1 MRKSTTILLFTL
13 SLLHA
18 TSGSCQLQQFN
29 EQRCNIDKKL
39 MLSLGSWASA
49 NIIGSGIGWATTDND
64 EHKYFHQ
71 MNVFW
76 NAINIGLAIPGYIKA
91 RNGKSQLSLFKT
103 LEEQRII
110 EGVHLVNAGLDLA
123 YISSGILLRNKQA
136 KNSNEENQFR
146 GYGNS
151 IIIQGGF
158 LLVYDWI
165 GYMMHRKHA
174 RKQMNPLLQKI
185 EPSSS
190 GIGFILHL

>member
-1 MRKSTTILLFTL
+1 MRKFTTILLFTL
-13 SLLHA
+13 GLLHA

>member
-1 MRKSTTILLFTL
+1 MRKFTTILLFTL

-123 YISSGILLRNKQA
+123 YISSGILLRSKQA

>member
-1 MRKSTTILLFTL
+1 MRKFTTILLFTL

-49 NIIGSGIGWATTDND
+49 NIIGSGIGWATTENE

-91 RNGKSQLSLFKT
+91 RNGKSQLSLFKS

-123 YISSGILLRNKQA
+123 YISSGILLRNKQP

-165 GYMMHRKHA
+165 GYMMHRRHA
-174 RKQMNPLLQKI
+174 KKQLNPLLQKI
-185 EPSSS
+185 EPSAQ

>member
-1 MRKSTTILLFTL
+1 MRKFTTILLFTL

-49 NIIGSGIGWATTDND
+49 NIIGSGIGWATTENE

-91 RNGKSQLSLFKT
+91 RNGKSQLSLFKS
-103 LEEQRII
+103 LEEQRKI

-123 YISSGILLRNKQA
+123 YISSGILLRNKQP

-165 GYMMHRKHA
+165 GYMMHRRHA
-174 RKQMNPLLQKI
+174 KKQLNPLLQKI
-185 EPSSS
+185 EPSAQ

>member
-1 MRKSTTILLFTL
+1 MRNIIPIILLSL
-13 SLLHA
+13 SIFLA
-18 TSGSCQLQQFN
+18 RNGSCQLPQYN
-29 EQRCNIDKKL
+29 EDRCSIDKKL
-39 MLSLGSWASA
+39 MLSLGSWAGA
-49 NIIGSGIGWATTDND
+49 NIIGSGIGWATTDNE

-91 RNGKSQLSLFKT
+91 RNGKSQLSFFKS
-103 LEEQRII
+103 LEEQRKI

-123 YISSGILLRNKQA
+123 YISSGILLRNKEP
-136 KNSNEENQFR
+136 KNLNEENQFI

-158 LLVYDWI
+158 LLIYDWI
-165 GYMMHRKHA
+165 GYIMHRRHA
-174 RKQMNPLLQKI
+174 KRQLNPLLQKI
-185 EPSSS
+185 ELSSS

>member
-1 MRKSTTILLFTL
+1 MRKFTTILLFTL

-76 NAINIGLAIPGYIKA
+76 NAINIGLAIPGYMKA

-151 IIIQGGF
+151 IIIQGGC

>member
-1 MRKSTTILLFTL
+1 MRKFTTILLFTL

-49 NIIGSGIGWATTDND
+49 NIIGSGIGWATTDNH

>member
-1 MRKSTTILLFTL
+1 MRKFTTILLFTL

-29 EQRCNIDKKL
+29 EQRCSIDKKL

-49 NIIGSGIGWATTDND
+49 NIIGSGIGWATTENE

-91 RNGKSQLSLFKT
+91 RNGKSQLSLFKS
-103 LEEQRII
+103 LEEQRKI

-123 YISSGILLRNKQA
+123 YISSGILLRNKQP

-165 GYMMHRKHA
+165 GYMMHRRHA
-174 RKQMNPLLQKI
+174 KKQLNPLLQKI
-185 EPSSS
+185 EPSAQ

>member
-1 MRKSTTILLFTL
+1 MRKFTTMLLFTL

-49 NIIGSGIGWATTDND
+49 NIIGSGIGWATTENE

-91 RNGKSQLSLFKT
+91 RNGKSQLSLFKS
-103 LEEQRII
+103 LEEQRKI

-123 YISSGILLRNKQA
+123 YISSGILLRNKQP
-136 KNSNEENQFR
+136 KNSKEEKQFR

-165 GYMMHRKHA
+165 GYMMHRRHA
-174 RKQMNPLLQKI
+174 KKQLNPLLQKI

>member
-1 MRKSTTILLFTL
+1 MRKFTTILLFTL

-49 NIIGSGIGWATTDND
+49 NIIGSGIGWATTENE

-91 RNGKSQLSLFKT
+91 RNGKSQLLSL
-103 LEEQRII
+103 IHI
-110 EGVHLVNAGLDLA
+110 
-123 YISSGILLRNKQA
+123 
-136 KNSNEENQFR
+136 
-146 GYGNS
+146 
-151 IIIQGGF
+151 
-158 LLVYDWI
+158 
-165 GYMMHRKHA
+165 
-174 RKQMNPLLQKI
+174 
-185 EPSSS
+185 
-190 GIGFILHL
+190 

>member
-1 MRKSTTILLFTL
+1 MRKFTTILLFTL

-39 MLSLGSWASA
+39 TLSLGSWASA
-49 NIIGSGIGWATTDND
+49 NIIGSGIGWAITENE

-123 YISSGILLRNKQA
+123 YISSGILLRSKQA

-174 RKQMNPLLQKI
+174 RKQMNPLLQNI

>member
-1 MRKSTTILLFTL
+1 MRKFTTILLFTL

>member
-1 MRKSTTILLFTL
+1 MRKFTTILLFTL

-174 RKQMNPLLQKI
+174 RKQMNPLLLKI

>member
-1 MRKSTTILLFTL
+1 MRKFTKILLFTL

-29 EQRCNIDKKL
+29 KQRCNIDKKL

-49 NIIGSGIGWATTDND
+49 NIIGSGIGWATTENE

-91 RNGKSQLSLFKT
+91 RNGKSQLSLFKS

-123 YISSGILLRNKQA
+123 YISSGILLRNKQP

-165 GYMMHRKHA
+165 GYMMHRRHA
-174 RKQMNPLLQKI
+174 KKQLNPLLQKI
-185 EPSSS
+185 EPSAQ

>member
-1 MRKSTTILLFTL
+1 MRKFTPILLFIL
-13 SLLHA
+13 SLFHA

-174 RKQMNPLLQKI
+174 KRQMNPLLQKI

>member
-1 MRKSTTILLFTL
+1 MRKFTTILLFTL

-76 NAINIGLAIPGYIKA
+76 NAINIGLAIPGYMKA